1 MYARHLPKGLD
12 FARGSIL
19 SPTRSLNTMALIPKH
34 SITVWGKSK
43 PAGEASS
50 GLSIRVRKRTFS
62 CLKSYK
68 IRTTVKNS
76 NLQCDE
82 SPNLG
87 LTINPW
93 FRPF

>member
-50 GLSIRVRKRTFS
+50 GLSIRVRKRTFDW
-62 CLKSYK
+62 LKKVTKLELLSK
-68 IRTTVKNS
+68 IHIYNAM
-76 NLQCDE
+76 E
-82 SPNLG
+82 I
-87 LTINPW
+87 LT
-93 FRPF
+93 